1 MKLHGAE
8 VSVPTVVPF
17 TTKSTEEIVES
28 VDGNVTVSVPVIADV
43 GSEEFKAPKPVLSIL
58 ESAVAQAILLGS
70 DTLFVL
76 TTASTL

>member
-58 ESAVAQAILLGS
+58 ESDVAQAILLGS
-70 DTLFVL
+70 ENILPALAAT
-76 TTASTL
+76 